1 MRDLLVSAV
10 ILGSL
15 PFILRR
21 PWIGILVWCWL
32 SYMNPHRLAY
42 GFAYTAPFALIVALT
57 TLVGLLFSNE
67 EKKIPWTRETKVLA
81 VLIFWMLVTTSFA
94 LVPTE
99 AWPQFEK
106 VIKIQLMTFVT
117 LILINNRQRLDAMIW
132 MIALSI
138 GFYGIKGGLFTIAKG
153 GVYHVQGPEGTFIGG
168 NNELGLAMIMTIP
181 LMRYLQL
188 VSKRIWVRNGLSA
201 AMFLTA
207 IAAIG
212 TQSRGALLAAS
223 AMGLMLWWKS
233 RNKFFTG
240 LLVIAAVVT
249 IAMFMPEAWYE
260 RMSTIK
266 TYDQDESAL
275 GRINAWRFA
284 WNLAMDRP
292 LVGGGFETF
301 QPWLF
306 GIYAPEP
313 DRVHDVHSIYFE
325 MLGEQG
331 FVGLFLFVLLG
342 VLTWRTA
349 TRIRK
354 VVALS
359 TDIKSLSDLAAMLQV
374 SLIGYAV
381 GGAFLGLAYFDFPYH
396 IMASVVILSKLV
408 DGKDLRVNFLPRE
421 RNALIDVGVVNN
433 R

>member
-1 MRDLLVSAV
+1 
-10 ILGSL
+10 
-15 PFILRR
+15 
-21 PWIGILVWCWL
+21 
-32 SYMNPHRLAY
+32 
-42 GFAYTAPFALIVALT
+42 
-57 TLVGLLFSNE
+57 
-67 EKKIPWTRETKVLA
+67 
-81 VLIFWMLVTTSFA
+81 
-94 LVPTE
+94 
-99 AWPQFEK
+99 
-106 VIKIQLMTFVT
+106 
-117 LILINNRQRLDAMIW
+117 
-132 MIALSI
+132 
-138 GFYGIKGGLFTIAKG
+138 
-153 GVYHVQGPEGTFIGG
+153 
-168 NNELGLAMIMTIP
+168 
-181 LMRYLQL
+181 
-188 VSKRIWVRNGLSA
+188 
-201 AMFLTA
+201 MFLTA